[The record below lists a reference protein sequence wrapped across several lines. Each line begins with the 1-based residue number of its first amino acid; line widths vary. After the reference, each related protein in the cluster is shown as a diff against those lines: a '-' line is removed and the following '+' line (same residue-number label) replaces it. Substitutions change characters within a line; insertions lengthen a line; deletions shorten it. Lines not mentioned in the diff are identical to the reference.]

1 MNEKEIWVTEDGSA
15 PVLWRAGL
23 VCWEGR
29 PRALWTC
36 FPKPRRRSQG
46 PSYSSC
52 SWVLFS
58 TPKPE
63 APSKQKL
70 PLAPHT
76 NSRKALKGLEEIKGA
91 LINPDQTSSNRREVR
106 RSQQFSLLDFHH
118 PTLVLYCSPLRREE
132 RKHVRLLVSPEGSLV
147 PRLCMPSFWLRFLC
161 VFSVAWAP
169 IITPS
174 FVGLSAAW
182 RCRAASSKSRGKV
195 SLKVLAYAQM
205 QVGERHMLRRKWA
218 KGLLLPSCSF
228 PSDVLWCSQPGISHG
243 WHCVDKPHSSRT
255 QRGVSCWTAL
265 LVLVGHL

>member
-91 LINPDQTSSNRREVR
+91 LINPDFLKQKRGQEISAVFPFRLSPPHPSSVLFSPEKGREEACSTAGVSRRE
-106 RSQQFSLLDFHH
+106 SCATSLHAIFLVALPVCLQCRLSSHH
-118 PTLVLYCSPLRREE
+118 NTIICGTQCSM
-132 RKHVRLLVSPEGSLV
+132 KVQG
-147 PRLCMPSFWLRFLC
+147 CFLKKQGE
-161 VFSVAWAP
+161 S
-169 IITPS
+169 IIKGAGICS
-174 FVGLSAAW
+174 DASG
-182 RCRAASSKSRGKV
+182 RA
-195 SLKVLAYAQM
+195 AYAQT
-205 QVGERHMLRRKWA
+205 QVGERLAAA
-218 KGLLLPSCSF
+218 KLLLPIRCA
-228 PSDVLWCSQPGISHG
+228 VVQPA
-243 WHCVDKPHSSRT
+243 WDKPWPT
-255 QRGVSCWTAL
+255 LCG
-265 LVLVGHL
+265 